1 LDYISEIMDQMEEPA
16 EYKNI
21 QYYEKKLEYAVGVLE
36 IVGVL
41 INTSDELLKNEN
53 LAHLNKIVPKAIEQ
67 LKAKP

>member
-1 LDYISEIMDQMEEPA
+1 MDYISEIMDQMEEPA

>member
-1 LDYISEIMDQMEEPA
+1 MDQMEEPA